1 MTFTQE
7 QIAYLESLPAV
18 ARASATRIRYADDF
32 RRACLERYRHGE
44 SPTALFREAGLDP
57 KLVGYKRIERCFAR
71 WKRQELELSGG
82 IDGGDAMTDDHA
94 ASATSRGMTPPP
106 ASILVRQDPFAKD
119 DFDAD
124 HGDGAP
130 DTSVS
135 AADIRI
141 ADEPDEEPGEPD
153 AESGE
158 ADEPHEEPNEID
170 EPIAEPV
177 DGPVRESADES
188 ADEQP
193 ADPRDEIIARQ
204 KRLIEELER
213 EIRELTRER
222 DRNHSKT
229 GD

>member
-82 IDGGDAMTDDHA
+82 IDGGDAMTGDQA
-94 ASATSRGMTPPP
+94 ASATYRGMTPPP
-106 ASILVRQDPFAKD
+106 ASILVRQGPFAKD
-119 DFDAD
+119 DFDGD
-124 HGDGAP
+124 HDDGA
-130 DTSVS
+130 
-135 AADIRI
+135 
-141 ADEPDEEPGEPD
+141 PDEEPGE
-153 AESGE
+153 S
-158 ADEPHEEPNEID
+158 DEPDESNEEPNEID

-177 DGPVRESADES
+177 DEPVRESADES
-188 ADEQP
+188 ADEQPADGQP

>member
-82 IDGGDAMTDDHA
+82 IDGGDAMTGDQA

-106 ASILVRQDPFAKD
+106 LQFSFGRTLSQRTIS
-119 DFDAD
+119 
-124 HGDGAP
+124 
-130 DTSVS
+130 T
-135 AADIRI
+135 
-141 ADEPDEEPGEPD
+141 
-153 AESGE
+153 
-158 ADEPHEEPNEID
+158 
-170 EPIAEPV
+170 
-177 DGPVRESADES
+177 
-188 ADEQP
+188 
-193 ADPRDEIIARQ
+193 
-204 KRLIEELER
+204 LITATAL
-213 EIRELTRER
+213 LTRAFR
-222 DRNHSKT
+222 RRTSGSPANRTRNRASRTNRMNRTRNRTK
-229 GD
+229 

>member
-1 MTFTQE
+1 M
-7 QIAYLESLPAV
+7 PAV

-82 IDGGDAMTDDHA
+82 IDGGDAMTGDHA
-94 ASATSRGMTPPP
+94 ASTTSRGMTPPP

-158 ADEPHEEPNEID
+158 ADEPHEKPNEID

-222 DRNHSKT
+222 DRNHGKT

>member
-82 IDGGDAMTDDHA
+82 IDGGDAMTGDQA

-106 ASILVRQDPFAKD
+106 ASVLVRQDPFAKD

-141 ADEPDEEPGEPD
+141 AGEPDEKPGESDEPDESD
-153 AESGE
+153 
-158 ADEPHEEPNEID
+158 EEPNEID

-177 DGPVRESADES
+177 DEPVRESADES
-188 ADEQP
+188 VDGQS

>member
-1 MTFTQE
+1 M
-7 QIAYLESLPAV
+7 PAV

-82 IDGGDAMTDDHA
+82 IDGGDVMTGNQA
-94 ASATSRGMTPPP
+94 ASATSRGMTPP
-106 ASILVRQDPFAKD
+106 ASILVRQGPFAKD

-124 HGDGAP
+124 HGDGAS

-141 ADEPDEEPGEPD
+141 AGEPDEKPGESDEPDESDESNEEPN
-153 AESGE
+153 
-158 ADEPHEEPNEID
+158 EEPNEID

-177 DGPVRESADES
+177 DEPVRESADES
-188 ADEQP
+188 ADGQP

-222 DRNHSKT
+222 DRNHGKT